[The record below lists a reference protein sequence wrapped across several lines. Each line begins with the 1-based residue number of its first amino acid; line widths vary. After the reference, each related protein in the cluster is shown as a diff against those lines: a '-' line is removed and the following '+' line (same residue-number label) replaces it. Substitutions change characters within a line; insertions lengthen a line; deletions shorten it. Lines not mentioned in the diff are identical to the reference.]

1 MDNAWIMDAA
11 ATAHSGV
18 RQTSGSRWR
27 ACYHDDEDD
36 VDGDDDYL
44 DGDDDEDGY
53 ERKMFMNRIDHRDCS
68 MRDAKKCEG
77 QNNWSPH
84 VDLGSPW
91 QPLAAARQQIR
102 ESSPFHARC
111 LSLAQVH

>member
-1 MDNAWIMDAA
+1 MDAA

-27 ACYHDDEDD
+27 ACYHD
-36 VDGDDDYL
+36 VDGF
-44 DGDDDEDGY
+44 DDDEDGY
-53 ERKMFMNRIDHRDCS
+53 DRKMFMNRIDHRDCS
-68 MRDAKKCEG
+68 MRDAKKGEG
-77 QNNWSPH
+77 QNKWSPH